1 MHKNEKRISSAL
13 VRHSTVSMDVY
24 GCLWMSMDVY
34 ACLWMS
40 MVYCGMMLAGGFL
53 LDTSRCK
60 VCD

>member
-34 ACLWMS
+34 GCLCMS
-40 MVYCGMMLAGGFL
+40 MDVYGILWYDVGRWIPPGYKSM
-53 LDTSRCK
+53 
-60 VCD
+60 

>member
-34 ACLWMS
+34 GILWYDVGRWIPPGYKS
-40 MVYCGMMLAGGFL
+40 M
-53 LDTSRCK
+53 
-60 VCD
+60 